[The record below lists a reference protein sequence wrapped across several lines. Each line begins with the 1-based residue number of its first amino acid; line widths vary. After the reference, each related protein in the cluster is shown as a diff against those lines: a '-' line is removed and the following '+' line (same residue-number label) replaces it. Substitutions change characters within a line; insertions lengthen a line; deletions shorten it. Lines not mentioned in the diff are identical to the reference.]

1 MKGRNPTKAEQ
12 YHMDKVQQLGCI
24 VCRNEGNLF
33 VPAEIHHVYGKTRK
47 ATKKGGFDAHMKVLP
62 LCYEHHRSGID
73 CERYTSRHPF
83 KARFVSRYGTEEELL
98 KQVDEILQAVT

>member
-1 MKGRNPTKAEQ
+1 MKGRNPTKVEQ

-24 VCRNEGNLF
+24 VCRN
-33 VPAEIHHVYGKTRK
+33 
-47 ATKKGGFDAHMKVLP
+47 AHMKVLP

-83 KARFVSRYGTEEELL
+83 KAKFVSRYGTEEELL
-98 KQVDEILQAVT
+98 EQVEKIL